1 MCKLRICSC
10 IPKLTGLTMHNS
22 HLFEELIDFVKRDED
37 LEQQTKI
44 YLERALSYF
53 RNQCLCDEDRRDPE
67 RTILEAW
74 SDFERTTKGAKVLA
88 PFRRDAQFWER
99 IESSVGVKRPKPMI
113 EPSPPKR
120 IKVEDFFRDLSKEVD
135 AMEHSTTKLVLVF
148 ALWLLESEA
157 TKAAPFRNRPRCERT
172 YRIIH
177 PLLKHHGF
185 LQKYES
191 DRSLRH
197 DLQYFLNGKLI

>member
-1 MCKLRICSC
+1 MAHGIHTSD
-10 IPKLTGLTMHNS
+10 
-22 HLFEELIDFVKRDED
+22 LFDEVIDHVKRDD
-37 LEQQTKI
+37 TLELRMKV
-44 YLERALSYF
+44 YLETALRYF
-53 RNQCLCDEDRRDPE
+53 RTQTLCDEDRKDSDQK
-67 RTILEAW
+67 ILASW

-88 PFRRDAQFWER
+88 SFRRDTHFWER
-99 IESSVGVKRPKPMI
+99 IESSIGVKRPQPVI
-113 EPSPPKR
+113 LPTPSKR
-120 IKVEDFFRDLSKEVD
+120 IKVEDFFRDLSKDVCS
-135 AMEHSTTKLVLVF
+135 MEHSTTKLVLMF

-185 LQKYES
+185 LQKYEA
-191 DRSLRH
+191 DMSLKH